1 MNSIGKNIAE
11 HRRNVGITQEQLA
24 DKLGISA
31 QAVSKWENDLS
42 EPDASTL
49 LALSKIF
56 GVTVDDL
63 LNGTRVPS
71 VSTDDKKPED
81 RLIAINVKYQET
93 NVLVKIP
100 AELVIQ
106 GDFGVFD
113 VDIEDLGYNPDNYP
127 GYNPDNAM
135 RAIAMYKD
143 TIKMMLE
150 KNIVGKIVDVDSEGA
165 RVTITIE

>member
-1 MNSIGKNIAE
+1 MNTIGKNIAE

-63 LNGTRVPS
+63 LNGTRAPA
-71 VSTDDKKPED
+71 VSKDDKKPEN
-81 RLIAINVKYQET
+81 RMIVINCQRYDNKVT
-93 NVLVKIP
+93 LRIP
-100 AELVIQ
+100 AELELQEDYSVFLSAINT
-106 GDFGVFD
+106 GVD
-113 VDIEDLGYNPDNYP
+113 SDTAVKSMEE
-127 GYNPDNAM
+127 
-135 RAIAMYKD
+135 YKD
-143 TIKMMLE
+143 TIRMMIE
-150 KNIVGKIVDVDSEGA
+150 KNIVGTVIDAGNVEGH
-165 RVTITIE
+165 VTISIE